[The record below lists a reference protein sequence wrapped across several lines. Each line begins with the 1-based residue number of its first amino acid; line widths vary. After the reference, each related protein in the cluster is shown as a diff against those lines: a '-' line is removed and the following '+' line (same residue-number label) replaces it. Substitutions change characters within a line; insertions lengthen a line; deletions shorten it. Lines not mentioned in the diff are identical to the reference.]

1 MWLDISHNHTLA
13 DEAMLLGTVLTFVAG
28 VFATLARIRSSQK
41 SIAERV
47 ANIDSTLNHVNEPI
61 GATGPTVGQR
71 IAKID
76 ERVDRLDR
84 KLDRIADNITDLT
97 GRMMDHIRDEQRR
110 TERLEDKVQQLD
122 RRKDW
127 SGRD

>member
-13 DEAMLLGTVLTFVAG
+13 DEAMLIGTILTFIAG
-28 VFATLARIRSSQK
+28 VFGTLAKIRSSQK
-41 SIAERV
+41 HIAIRV
-47 ANIDSTLNHVNEPI
+47 DRIDSTLNHVNEPEP
-61 GATGPTVGQR
+61 AEGPTIGQR
-71 IAKID
+71 VAKID
-76 ERVDRLDR
+76 ARVDRLDH
-84 KLDRIADNITDLT
+84 KLDRIGDNLSDLT

-127 SGRD
+127 GTDG